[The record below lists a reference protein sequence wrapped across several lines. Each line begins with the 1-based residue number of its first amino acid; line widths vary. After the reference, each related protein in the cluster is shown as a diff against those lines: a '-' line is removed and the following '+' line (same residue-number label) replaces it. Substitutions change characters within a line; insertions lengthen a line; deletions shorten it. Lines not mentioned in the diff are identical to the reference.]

1 MLENPTKFVIRSGT
15 GISKVSMIN
24 AVDKAMIDA
33 GVGDVNMIKIS
44 SVLPKHIEEVKE
56 IPEKIGAFR
65 PCVISKATGKNTRL
79 AAGISYGFRE
89 DDKGGYV
96 MEHNV
101 NSVNLELEKFIDDM
115 KEKLEQM
122 GEDRGIS
129 LKDIEYKYSN
139 IEVGKDEYGCAIAVL
154 VYLP

>member
-1 MLENPTKFVIRSGT
+1 MIETPTRFVVRSGV
-15 GISKVSMIN
+15 GVSKTSIIN

-33 GVGDVNMIKIS
+33 GVGEVNLIKVS
-44 SVLPKHIEEVKE
+44 SVLPEGIKKVDD
-56 IPEKIGAFR
+56 IPDEIGAFR

-89 DDKGGYV
+89 DNKGGYV

-101 NSVNLELEKFIDDM
+101 ESINLELDKFMDEM
-115 KEKLEQM
+115 REKLEQM
-122 GEDRGIS
+122 GEDRGVS
-129 LKDIEYKYSN
+129 LDDIKFEYSN